1 MSGPQVSSRPVHEV
15 QAAGS
20 HGNIYIEMGRE
31 RAMLTYRRKIQQREK
46 IAQRPSQGVPR
57 KF

>member
-1 MSGPQVSSRPVHEV
+1 VHEV